1 MGFMDQLPNM
11 FEFVGG
17 SQTTFRVKAPYI
29 FAGTGDYLIGANN
42 LTLSANQSGSTI
54 EAGAGEDYVLPSIS
68 PTTPPGIRYEF
79 VITVLATSFTIT
91 AQAGDLLEGGVI
103 IMSTGAGIENDA
115 FSANGTTDLVLS
127 MNGTTQG
134 GIPGSRVIY
143 TSTSDGH
150 WLVTGSLIGSGTLVT
165 PFS

>member
-1 MGFMDQLPNM
+1 MGFADQLPRM

-17 SQTTFRVKAPYI
+17 SQTIFRVKAPYT
-29 FAGTGDYLIGANN
+29 FAGVGDYLIGANN
-42 LTLSANQSGSTI
+42 LTLAADDSGSTI
-54 EAGAGEDYVLPSIS
+54 ETGAGEDFILPSIS

-79 VITVLATSFTIT
+79 LITTTATTFTIT

-103 IMSTGAGIENDA
+103 IMSTGAGVENDA

-127 MNGTTQG
+127 MNGGTQG
-134 GIPGSRVIY
+134 GLPGSRVTY

-150 WLVTGSLIGSGTLVT
+150 WLVTGSLIGVGTLVT